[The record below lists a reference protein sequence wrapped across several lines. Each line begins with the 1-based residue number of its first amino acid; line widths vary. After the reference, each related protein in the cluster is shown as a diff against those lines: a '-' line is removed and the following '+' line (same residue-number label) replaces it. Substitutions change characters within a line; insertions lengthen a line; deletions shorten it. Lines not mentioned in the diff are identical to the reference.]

1 MLPLLG
7 AMAAA
12 SYFTCHTGA
21 IGVVQS
27 RNRSPS
33 LIPRSPVRF
42 WDRPCWFRQVVRVR
56 CRICSLIHSKG
67 AEAAPTAIWGMSVGT
82 TRPVNATRRY
92 IAGISPIGTRYR
104 ARFRVCPSRAR
115 GPRRAQPPKNEC
127 SAAVYG
133 LCKKPVAY
141 QTAPGTRATSCNQL
155 VPVPCLPGD

>member
-1 MLPLLG
+1 MLG

-42 WDRPCWFRQVVRVR
+42 RDRQCWFRQVLRVR
-56 CRICSLIHSKG
+56 CRIRSPIHSKG
-67 AEAAPTAIWGMSVGT
+67 AEAAPTAIWDMSVGT

-92 IAGISPIGTRYR
+92 IAVYHPSARDMEPDFASASAVR
-104 ARFRVCPSRAR
+104 AVHGGRN
-115 GPRRAQPPKNEC
+115 PPKNEC

-133 LCKKPVAY
+133 LCKKPGAY
-141 QTAPGTRATSCNQL
+141 QTAPSTRATSCNQL
-155 VPVPCLPGD
+155 VPVPCRPGH